1 MNHHLAFFFKKS
13 NFAQILKILKMSTIF
28 TKIINGEIPC
38 YKIAENDDYFAFLDI
53 NPMAKGHTLVVTKAE
68 VDYIINLT
76 EEQTKGLFAFVRR
89 IALALKKLVPCKT
102 VSIFVLGIDVPHTH
116 VHLIP
121 FNTIEDVNFKKPA
134 LKLSKEEFEHIAQ
147 QISANVEL

>member
-1 MNHHLAFFFKKS
+1 
-13 NFAQILKILKMSTIF
+13 MSTIF

-76 EEQTKGLFAFVRR
+76 EEQTKGLFAFARR
-89 IALALKKLVPCKT
+89 IALALKKKWFLAKQLAFLYLELMCRIPTCILYLLTLLKMLISKKT
-102 VSIFVLGIDVPHTH
+102 CTK
-116 VHLIP
+116 
-121 FNTIEDVNFKKPA
+121 TFKRR
-134 LKLSKEEFEHIAQ
+134 I
-147 QISANVEL
+147 